1 MYLFVMALHIVVCIF
16 LILII
21 ILQPGKGGDVGA
33 AFGGGS
39 SSSTFG
45 PRGPVGLLQRA
56 TTVVAVLFM
65 GTLFILVFYSN
76 RSLQSGTNVKDVLQ
90 QLQDEQVEVEE
101 VFEEPLAPAVAEV
114 AVEEEVAEVVDDE
127 AVAEDVGDNAP

>member
-1 MYLFVMALHIVVCIF
+1 
-16 LILII
+16 
-21 ILQPGKGGDVGA
+21 
-33 AFGGGS
+33 
-39 SSSTFG
+39 
-45 PRGPVGLLQRA
+45 
-56 TTVVAVLFM
+56 M
-65 GTLFILVFYSN
+65 GTSLTLALYSN

-101 VFEEPLAPAVAEV
+101 VVEEPLAPAVAEV

>member
-65 GTLFILVFYSN
+65 GTSLTLALYSN

-101 VFEEPLAPAVAEV
+101 VVEEPVATDVVAV
-114 AVEEEVAEVVDDE
+114 AVEEEPAEVVDDE
-127 AVAEDVGDNAP
+127 AAAEDVGDNAP